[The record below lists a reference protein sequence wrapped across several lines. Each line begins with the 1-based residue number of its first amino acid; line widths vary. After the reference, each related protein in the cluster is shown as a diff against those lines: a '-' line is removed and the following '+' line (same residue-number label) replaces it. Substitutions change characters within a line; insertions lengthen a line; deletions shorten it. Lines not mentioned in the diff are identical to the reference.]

1 MCTNV
6 AGVAKYRAKI
16 SVYENNDQAIFVLL
30 GDAESELTGNH
41 AAELV
46 DRYFEASSRAPS
58 MATHF
63 PLTSNG
69 GAANST
75 TGESGPSPDLT
86 PGSTQTSLDAT
97 QNTSVREL
105 RL

>member
-1 MCTNV
+1 MGATHFPLTSHGGPANSTTGESGPSPDLTP
-6 AGVAKYRAKI
+6 GVPQR
-16 SVYENNDQAIFVLL
+16 
-30 GDAESELTGNH
+30 
-41 AAELV
+41 
-46 DRYFEASSRAPS
+46 SS
-58 MATHF
+58 MGATHF

-86 PGSTQTSLDAT
+86 PGSTQTSVDAT